1 MPALAAPVVTAS
13 TRVDATV
20 ALGALPPAIILGG
33 YAGSAI
39 SVARSLGRSGVR
51 VYLLARADSPEKY
64 SRYIRIVPL
73 PDEDPPT
80 EVWARY
86 LLGPASEP
94 LRGTVLLACSDAGIE
109 VLLRHREELARKF
122 VLDISNQEAQRCA
135 LNKLSTYRRAA
146 EAGIATPRF
155 WEADSIEAVLARRDE
170 YVYPMMV
177 KPLYSHQFTAVFG
190 KKYLPARDF
199 DELVR
204 AFREVNGHGLEALL
218 LERIPGPDDAACS
231 YYTYLDESGTPLF
244 DFTKRVIRRYPE
256 NEGLACYHITDWIPE
271 ARDLGHRLF
280 THLGLLGVGQVEL
293 KRDHR
298 DGKLKV
304 IEINARFTAA
314 NGLLAA
320 SGYDLGLFVYNR
332 LVGRPQAPLQGKEY
346 KQGLRLWY
354 PQNDTKAFLELRAK
368 GRLSLVRWIS
378 GLLHPQV
385 LPYLRWYDPA
395 PSLIFL
401 VQLAK
406 RVSRR
411 AAKRLAARGLAESR
425 RPH

>member
-1 MPALAAPVVTAS
+1 VPTLAVPVVTAS
-13 TRVDATV
+13 RRLEPTA
-20 ALGALPPAIILGG
+20 AFGALPPAIILGG

-80 EVWARY
+80 EVWTRY

-94 LRGTVLLACSDAGIE
+94 LRGAVVLACSDAGIE
-109 VLLRHREELARKF
+109 VLLRHREELAEKF
-122 VLDISNQEAQRCA
+122 VLDISNPEAQRCA

-155 WEADSIEAVLARRDE
+155 WEADSIETVVARRDE

-177 KPLYSHQFTAVFG
+177 KPLYSHQFSAVFG
-190 KKYLPARDF
+190 KKYLPARDY

-204 AFREVNGHGLEALL
+204 AFRAVNARDLEALL

-231 YYTYLDESGTPLF
+231 YYTYLDEAGTPQF
-244 DFTKRVIRRYPE
+244 DFTKRVIRRHPE

-271 ARDLGHRLF
+271 ARDLGRRLF
-280 THLGLLGVGQVEL
+280 AHIGLLGVGQVEL

-314 NGLLAA
+314 NGLLAE
-320 SGYDLGLFVYNR
+320 SGFDLGLFVYNR
-332 LVGRPQAPLQGKEY
+332 LVGRPQAPLEGKAFRR
-346 KQGLRLWY
+346 GLRLWY
-354 PQNDTKAFLELRAK
+354 PQNDARAFLELRAK
-368 GRLSLVRWIS
+368 GRLGLVPWIT

-385 LPYLRWYDPA
+385 FPYLRWYDPA
-395 PSLIFL
+395 PSLVLI

-406 RVSRR
+406 RVWRR
-411 AAKRLAARGLAESR
+411 GARRLAARRPAESR
-425 RPH
+425 RSK